1 MPRTRPPAGA
11 AGGLRPSCDDA
22 GVTERLARIFANA
35 TRLRLLSEYGEQP
48 TSPSRIARRIGVPVN
63 LVSYHTRVLARHGCV
78 ELVRTERR
86 RGATEHFY
94 RRSVPAI
101 IGDAQWSDVPP
112 PLRRALVHGTL
123 DAVREDAKQAA
134 RGGGFD
140 HVAAHASRIRLSLDE
155 EALAEVA
162 DVLTHAV
169 DAIDAIQAESRARG
183 CGTPAAREVVILHFG
198 LPSSP

>member
-1 MPRTRPPAGA
+1 
-11 AGGLRPSCDDA
+11 
-22 GVTERLARIFANA
+22 VTDGLARIFANA

-48 TSPSRIARRIGVPVN
+48 TSPSKVAERIGVPVN

-101 IGDAQWSDVPP
+101 IADAQWSDVPP

-134 RGGGFD
+134 LSGGFD
-140 HVAAHASRIRLSLDE
+140 HGEAHVSRIRLSLDD
-155 EALAEVA
+155 EALARVA
-162 DVLTHAV
+162 DVLTHTV
-169 DAIDAIQAESRARG
+169 DAIDAIEAECRARG
-183 CGTPAAREVVILHFG
+183 HAAPASHEVVILHFG
-198 LPSSP
+198 LPSAP